1 MPDLRLMMWFTLLM
15 MTVVSERPTPNCLEI
30 DGESSLGCVCP
41 IKFNKVRLGQSWKYR
56 IHDHQTRL
64 ISWLETLLNKTY
76 QLKIE
81 PLIFFVHLRNLFS
94 DISNNMSICQHRV
107 MPSFVRNIFCASLM
121 QLREGAKKR
130 LTVFVL
136 YFMVL
141 LKITPKFRRN
151 N

>member
-64 ISWLETLLNKTY
+64 ILWLETLLNKTY

-81 PLIFFVHLRNLFS
+81 PLIFFLFIWETYFQTFLIIWAFVSIGWCLLLLEIYSVLVWCNWEKGLRR
-94 DISNNMSICQHRV
+94 D
-107 MPSFVRNIFCASLM
+107 
-121 QLREGAKKR
+121 
-130 LTVFVL
+130 
-136 YFMVL
+136 
-141 LKITPKFRRN
+141 
-151 N
+151 